1 MDQQITIL
9 MYKKKK
15 KKKEL
20 KLEKKLT
27 KFKIKGRQAMLKRSK
42 VVASEKK

>member
-1 MDQQITIL
+1 MDQQIIIL

-20 KLEKKLT
+20 KLEKK
-27 KFKIKGRQAMLKRSK
+27 INKGRQAMLKRSK